1 MNILLTSAG
10 RRTYLVEYF
19 KKALAGNGKVYASNS
34 IDTYTLH
41 QADGYVITPAI
52 YDSQYVSFLISYCK
66 KNDISAIIS
75 LFDIDLP
82 VLAKHKPDF
91 EKEGIAIVVSDYQ
104 VTQICNDKW
113 QTYEFLVRL
122 GLPQTPS
129 YLNLQELKNDIATG
143 IVHYPFILKP
153 RWGMGS
159 IGIYKV
165 CNEKELDVL
174 YAKLHQEIFDT
185 YLKYE
190 SNADADSC
198 IIIQQMIKGQE
209 YGIEVLNDLKGN
221 YVTTFAKKKIAMRS
235 GETDIAMTVDPAA
248 FMDTAKLISEK
259 LRHIANLDVDCFET
273 EDGKLVV
280 LEMNCRFGGQYPFT
294 HNAGVD
300 VPGQIVK
307 WLEGGATD
315 MSLLQQKDG
324 VVSCKELN
332 PVVFTTVKIAP
343 PKRNVGE

>member
-19 KKALAGNGKVYASNS
+19 KEALAGQANVYASNS

-52 YDSQYVSFLISYCK
+52 YDKEYINFLISYCK
-66 KNDISAIIS
+66 KNQISAIIS

-82 VLAKHKPDF
+82 VLAKHKDEF
-91 EKEGIAIVVSDYQ
+91 EKEGIKVVVSDYN

-113 QTYEFLVRL
+113 STYEFLVRL

-129 YLNLQELKNDIATG
+129 YLNLENLRKDIAEG
-143 IVHYPFILKP
+143 VVNYPFILKP

-159 IGIYKV
+159 IGIYKA
-165 CNEKELDVL
+165 CNEQELLVF
-174 YAKLHQEIFDT
+174 YAKLHKEIFDT

-190 SNADADSC
+190 SQVDKDSC

-209 YGIEVLNDLKGN
+209 YGIEILNDLKGN
-221 YVTTFAKKKIAMRS
+221 YVSTFAKKKVAMRS
-235 GETDIAMTVDPAA
+235 GETDIAETVETEPFEDI
-248 FMDTAKLISEK
+248 AKLISAH
-259 LRHIANLDVDCFET
+259 LHHVAMLDVDCFVTET
-273 EDGKLVV
+273 GERII

-294 HNAGVD
+294 HNAGVN
-300 VPGQIVK
+300 VPLQIIK
-307 WLEGGATD
+307 WLNGEEVD
-315 MSLLQQKDG
+315 KSLVIQKNG
-324 VVSCKELN
+324 VRSCKELY
-332 PVVFTTVKIAP
+332 PVVF
-343 PKRNVGE
+343 E

>member
-19 KKALAGNGKVYASNS
+19 KKALCGQGKVYASNS

-52 YDSQYVSFLISYCK
+52 YDKEYINFLISYCK
-66 KNDISAIIS
+66 KNQISAIIS

-82 VLAKHKPDF
+82 VLAKHKDDF
-91 EKEGIAIVVSDYQ
+91 EKEGIKVVVSDYN

-113 QTYEFLVRL
+113 STYEFLVRL

-129 YLNLQELKNDIATG
+129 YLNLENLKNDIAEG
-143 IVHYPFILKP
+143 VVNYPFILKP

-159 IGIYKV
+159 IGIYKA
-165 CNEKELDVL
+165 CNEQELLVF
-174 YAKLHQEIFDT
+174 YAKLHKEIFDT

-190 SNADADSC
+190 SQVDKDSC

-209 YGIEVLNDLKGN
+209 YGIEILNDLKGN
-221 YVTTFAKKKIAMRS
+221 YVSTFAKKKVAMRS
-235 GETDIAMTVDPAA
+235 GETDIAETVETSPFEDI
-248 FMDTAKLISEK
+248 AKLISAH
-259 LRHIANLDVDCFET
+259 LHHVAMLDVDCFVTET
-273 EDGKLVV
+273 GERIV

-294 HNAGVD
+294 HNAGVN
-300 VPGQIVK
+300 VPLQIIK
-307 WLEGGATD
+307 WLNGEKVD
-315 MSLLQQKDG
+315 KSLVIQKNG
-324 VVSCKELN
+324 VRSCKELC
-332 PVVFTTVKIAP
+332 PVVF
-343 PKRNVGE
+343 E